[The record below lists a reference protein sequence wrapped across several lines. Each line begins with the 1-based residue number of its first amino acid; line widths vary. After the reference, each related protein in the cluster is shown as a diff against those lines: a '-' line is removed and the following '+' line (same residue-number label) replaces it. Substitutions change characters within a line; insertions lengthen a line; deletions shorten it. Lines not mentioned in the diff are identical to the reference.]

1 MPAITHRVG
10 DSLPDAVVIDSSFL
24 AAVINQK
31 DAHHPLAW
39 ALYEELVAG
48 GTTAA
53 ICHPVLRIEF
63 NSIFRTWA
71 AGLERRQVERLV
83 ESAAERLRGG
93 QRALF
98 ASAIEP
104 SDPVAKRR
112 FLFRYGHLL
121 VDQTLATLTVA
132 RTRLTNSLLERSVD
146 EAVAG
151 PLNSLD
157 AVHAAVAR
165 LLGEQLGTAPAIAT
179 FDTDFARLDGF
190 EIWAR

>member
-1 MPAITHRVG
+1 MRATAHRVG
-10 DSLPDAVVIDSSFL
+10 DALPDALVVDSSFL
-24 AAVINQK
+24 AAVINQR
-31 DAHHPLAW
+31 DAHHSLAW
-39 ALYEELVAG
+39 ALYERMVTD
-48 GTTAA
+48 GTTVA
-53 ICHPVLRIEF
+53 ICRPVLRIEL

-71 AGLERRQVERLV
+71 AGLQRRQVERLV
-83 ESAAERLRGG
+83 ELADERLRGG

-98 ASAIEP
+98 TGAITP
-104 SDPVAKRR
+104 RDPVAKRR

-132 RTRLTNSLLERSVD
+132 RIRLTNELLDRSVD

-157 AVHAAVAR
+157 ALHAAVAR
-165 LLGEQLGTAPAIAT
+165 LLGQQLGMPPAIAT
-179 FDTDFARLDGF
+179 FDSDFERLDGF

>member
-1 MPAITHRVG
+1 MGALVHRFG
-10 DSLPDAVVIDSSFL
+10 DPLPDVVAIDSSFL
-24 AAVINQK
+24 AAVINQR
-31 DAHHPLAW
+31 DAHHGTAW
-39 ALYEELVAG
+39 ALYERMLAD
-48 GTTAA
+48 GTTVAV
-53 ICHPVLRIEF
+53 CHPVLRIEF

-71 AGLERRQVERLV
+71 AGLKRRQVERLV
-83 ESAAERLRGG
+83 ETAEERLRGG

-98 ASAIEP
+98 ASSIAP

-121 VDQTLATLTVA
+121 VDQTLATLPVA
-132 RTRLTNSLLERSVD
+132 RTRLTNDLLARSID

-157 AVHAAVAR
+157 AIHAAVAR
-165 LLGEQLGTAPAIAT
+165 LLGQQLGISPAIVT
-179 FDTDFARLDGF
+179 FDADFARLDGF